1 VLSLS
6 LADVNGRHFT
16 PKKDYTTN
24 RLRAGLLQLSARTHL
39 IVDETA
45 MQAGQLDSNGQ

>member
-1 VLSLS
+1 MS
-6 LADVNGRHFT
+6 LAEMNGRHFT

-24 RLRAGLLQLSARTHL
+24 RLRAGLLQLSAQTHL

-45 MQAGQLDSNGQ
+45 MQPGQLDSNGE